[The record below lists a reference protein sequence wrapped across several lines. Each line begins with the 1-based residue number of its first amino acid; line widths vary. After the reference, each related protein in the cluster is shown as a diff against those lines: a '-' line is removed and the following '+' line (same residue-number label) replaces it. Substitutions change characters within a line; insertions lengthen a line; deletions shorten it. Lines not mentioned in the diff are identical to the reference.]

1 MSLSHGLLGLL
12 SYAPMTG
19 YDLKKIFEESI
30 NFFWSAQT
38 SQIYRE
44 LKGLEKGGFVHST
57 TEPSQTGPNRKIYR
71 ITEAGTKRLREWL
84 VAMPDDIDED
94 NRNEFLLRVFLSS
107 AVGLDSLHT
116 LIQQRLDKYRRDMA
130 RLEALGG
137 VIEKYRGKFDV
148 EAQLPFWNIA
158 VMRGFHDVGSH
169 IQWAEAS
176 LRMLEEQGGKPR

>member
-1 MSLSHGLLGLL
+1 MSLPHGLLGLL
-12 SYAPMTG
+12 SYAPMSG

-44 LKGLEKGGFVHST
+44 LKSLEKGGFVDCT
-57 TEPSQTGPNRKIYR
+57 VEPSQTGPNRKIYR
-71 ITEAGTKRLREWL
+71 VTEAGRTRLREWL
-84 VAMPDDIDED
+84 VDMPDDIDED

-107 AVGLDSLHT
+107 AVGLEALHK
-116 LIQQRLDKYRRDMA
+116 LIRQRLDKYRRDMA

-148 EAQLPFWNIA
+148 DAQLPFWNIA

-176 LRMLEEQGGKPR
+176 LRILEEGTGAPK